1 LQEITTVRDRAR
13 YVPAQPSF
21 AVARSRLDEL
31 LSDASGRVVRV
42 LAPGGYGKTSLIARW
57 AASDRR
63 AVGWLDIERVDND
76 PSVLLI
82 SLASALAGLDGFDL
96 SELPRGARDAELF
109 VETVVP
115 EFGAMVRDCRT
126 PFALMVDD
134 VHLLEAPASLALID
148 ALARNLGPASTLVIA
163 GRRYAQEESVA
174 RLRLH
179 PGVIDVTASDLAL
192 SITEADEMLGALGIA
207 IDLDDLTALTE
218 RFEGWPA
225 GIRLAAL
232 AIKAGGD
239 PSADSPA
246 DAGDT
251 TFVTDYLRTEWMG
264 QLGHDDREFLAE
276 AACLERFTSSMC
288 DDVLG
293 RRGSGEVLRRL
304 QRQDLVVI
312 PLDQRDEWFR
322 MHSLLAHW
330 LAAELRSRD
339 PDRWRDVHHGAS
351 RWWAAHGDIDLAF
364 EHAML
369 VGDLESCELLVATN
383 APLCF
388 PRGQVATVQ
397 RWLERFPREFV
408 ASSGSL
414 CAMSSFAAMQVGEG
428 DRALVW
434 VEALGRLVDGRTADV
449 PTLDDSV
456 RALSDALTASFAPRP
471 ARELLPI
478 AERAVER
485 LAPGP
490 ARDLAL
496 EVLIFHRY
504 ISGDLRAATDLDE
517 AIFDAEVRD
526 TPLMLARCLATRAV
540 LADLQ
545 GDRERSESDGR
556 RARDILVERRLDGM
570 FPTTAEVFGI
580 NALLD
585 ARLGRTADAKTGIG
599 SARRL
604 LAGFTNVVPWYNLL
618 SRLALIKACLL
629 VDDREAA
636 DELLREAD
644 RYLRGESP
652 GNPVERHL
660 VELRD
665 QLDAVQMVLSPG
677 TALTSAEMRVMQ
689 YLPTNL
695 TLADIAT
702 RLYVSRNTV
711 KSHVAAIYRKMGT
724 TSRAE
729 AVDLARRAGLLAGHE
744 ADLAR

>member
-1 LQEITTVRDRAR
+1 
-13 YVPAQPSF
+13 
-21 AVARSRLDEL
+21 LDVL
-31 LSDASGRVVRV
+31 LSDAPGRVVRI
-42 LAPGGYGKTSLIARW
+42 LAPGGYGKTAF
-57 AASDRR
+57 AAQWVVNDRR
-63 AVGWLDIERVDND
+63 VLGWLDIERVDND
-76 PSVLLI
+76 PTVLLI
-82 SLASALAGLDGFDL
+82 SLARALAGLDGFDV
-96 SELPRGARDAELF
+96 SELPRGSRDAALF

-126 PFALMVDD
+126 PFALVVDD
-134 VHLLEAPASLALID
+134 VHLLEAPASLALLD
-148 ALARNLGPASTLVIA
+148 ALARNLGPSSTLIIA
-163 GRRYAQEESVA
+163 GRRHVQEESVA

-192 SITEADEMLGALGIA
+192 SLTEADEMLTALGIDL
-207 IDLDDLTALTE
+207 DLDDITALTE

-225 GIRLAAL
+225 GLRLAAL

-239 PSADSPA
+239 PGADFPT
-246 DAGDT
+246 DAAET

-264 QLGHDDREFLAE
+264 QLGPDDRAFLEE
-276 AACLERFTSSMC
+276 AACLERFTSPMC
-288 DDVLG
+288 DEVLG
-293 RRGSGEVLRRL
+293 RRCSGELLRRL
-304 QRQDLVVI
+304 QRRDLVVL
-312 PLDQRDEWFR
+312 PLDHRDEWFR

-330 LAAELRSRD
+330 LASELRSRD
-339 PDRWRDVHHGAS
+339 PDRWRDVHQRAS
-351 RWWAAHGDIDLAF
+351 RWWEARGDIDLAF

-369 VGDLESCELLVATN
+369 VGDLEFCELLVATN
-383 APLCF
+383 APLYF

-408 ASSGSL
+408 ASSGWL
-414 CAMSSFAAMQVGEG
+414 CAMSSIAAMQVGDG

-434 VEALGRLVDGRTADV
+434 VEALRRLVDGRTGDV
-449 PTLDDSV
+449 PPLDDSV
-456 RALSDALTASFAPRP
+456 RPLSDALIAAFTSGP

-478 AERAVER
+478 SERAVER

-496 EVLIFHRY
+496 QVLIFHRY
-504 ISGDLRAATDLDE
+504 ICGDLRAATDLDD
-517 AIFDAEVRD
+517 AIFGAEIRD
-526 TPLMLARCLATRAV
+526 TPLMLARCLATRAI
-540 LADLQ
+540 LADLE
-545 GDRERSESDGR
+545 GDRERAESDGR

-570 FPTTAEVFGI
+570 VPTTAEVFGI
-580 NALLD
+580 NALFD

-599 SARRL
+599 HARRQ
-604 LAGFTNVVPWYNLL
+604 LAGFTNVTPWYNLL

-636 DELLREAD
+636 DELLRETD
-644 RYLRGESP
+644 RYLRGELP

-660 VELRD
+660 AELRD
-665 QLDAVQMVLSPG
+665 QLDAVHAVLSPG
-677 TALTSAEMRVMQ
+677 TALTSAEIRVMH

-729 AVDLARRAGLLAGHE
+729 AVDLAREAGLLAGHE